1 MAVLQVVGNR
11 PGVGKTC
18 LIGAVL
24 SHLAAT
30 GRSAA
35 YFKPF
40 SSDSQT
46 DADVAFIST
55 HLLAGAGNPQEPAP
69 VRFPGADASSTIL
82 GGPDGQAIG
91 KAVADLARTAKAVL
105 SRGI

>member
-30 GRSAA
+30 GRAEDWGRPMPA
-35 YFKPF
+35 HQGETYDEHGWTIPF
-40 SSDSQT
+40 LTMTLSQLP
-46 DADVAFIST
+46 ST
-55 HLLAGAGNPQEPAP
+55 
-69 VRFPGADASSTIL
+69 
-82 GGPDGQAIG
+82 
-91 KAVADLARTAKAVL
+91 RTAELPRQAHL
-105 SRGI
+105 RFDDQIHDCGRR

>member
-30 GRSAA
+30 GRSAEEIRHA
-35 YFKPF
+35 LQAMP
-40 SSDSQT
+40 DT
-46 DADVAFIST
+46 D
-55 HLLAGAGNPQEPAP
+55 
-69 VRFPGADASSTIL
+69 
-82 GGPDGQAIG
+82 
-91 KAVADLARTAKAVL
+91 
-105 SRGI
+105 